1 MTNNPAEVLKRI
13 LFIVNDAPYGIKRL
27 YNAMRLAMNL
37 SKRPGVTV
45 STFMV
50 GDGVLC
56 AKKGRKTSDG

>member
-13 LFIVNDAPYGIKRL
+13 LSIVNDAPYGIERL

-56 AKKGRKTSDG
+56 AKKGQKTPDG